1 MLFRS
6 ISQMMI
12 FINECYRVEK
22 VYRPYAKGFVKLFA
36 CFAPH
41 LGEELWQQLTMLG
54 SVAYQIWP
62 TVDESKL
69 IDDEVEI
76 VIQVNGKIRG
86 KMWVDLD
93 TDEEQLKTLAVKVD
107 TVLPHLEGKSI
118 RKLIAIKNKIVN
130 IVV

>member
-1 MLFRS
+1 
-6 ISQMMI
+6 
-12 FINECYRVEK
+12 
-22 VYRPYAKGFVKLFA
+22 
-36 CFAPH
+36 

-54 SVAYQIWP
+54 SVAYQAWP

-93 TDEEQLKTLAVKVD
+93 TDEEQLKAMAIAVD
-107 TVLPHLEGKSI
+107 TVIPYLEGKSI

-130 IVV
+130 IVI